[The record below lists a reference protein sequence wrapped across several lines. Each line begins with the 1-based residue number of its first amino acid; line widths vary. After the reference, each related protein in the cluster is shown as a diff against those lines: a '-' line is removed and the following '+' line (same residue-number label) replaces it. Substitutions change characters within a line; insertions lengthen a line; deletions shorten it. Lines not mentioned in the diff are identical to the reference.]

1 MKLFIVL
8 TLLILLSLSLSV
20 IETPLYADTKADT
33 IFKNGN
39 IYTVNDRQPHA
50 EAIAVKNGKIIY
62 VGSNRLVKRFQTSTT
77 RVVDLQ
83 GNTVVPGF
91 TDSHYHLIG
100 VGEREVSLNLEGT
113 SSLEDMLAKLKQ
125 RVESA
130 KPGEWIVGRGWIETF
145 WKPPVFP
152 TAQDLD
158 RVSPN
163 NPVFLDRADGHGAVV
178 NSLALKIA
186 KIDKNSPNPQ
196 GGEILKEKS
205 TGEPTG
211 MLLDKAQDIV
221 TRNIPS
227 PTDEDIE
234 RAILLG
240 VERSLKLGWCQI
252 QDAGGSYKDV
262 ALIRKLYNE
271 GKIKLRI
278 YKAVHGPGQDA
289 EKLLKEGMSVGE
301 YDGRFTLRTIK
312 LVYDGAL
319 GSRGAALL
327 EPYSDHDTSGFLINK
342 PEALYPILLQAL
354 RTGIQVETHAIGDR
368 ANREV
373 LALYERAFKEVPP
386 KDRKIAT
393 HRWRVEHAQ
402 ILKLNDLNRF
412 ARLGIIP
419 SMQPSH
425 AISDLHFAP
434 RRLGIERLAGAYA
447 WQSLLKS
454 GALIAAGSDAPVERG
469 EPLIEFYAA
478 VARKDQ
484 QGFSGDGWH
493 PEEAVTRQQALR
505 MFTLWAAYAAFEEK
519 TKGSI
524 EVGKI
529 ADLTV
534 FSKDIMMIAEKE
546 ILQTKCVMT
555 VVGGDVVF
563 ELK

>member
-221 TRNIPS
+221 TRNIPA

-262 ALIRKLYNE
+262 ALMRKLYNQ

-342 PEALYPILLQAL
+342 PETLYPILLQAL

-373 LALYERAFKEVPP
+373 LALYERAFKEVLP

-393 HRWRVEHAQ
+393 PRWRVEHAQ

-493 PEEAVTRQQALR
+493 LEEAVTRQQALR